1 MIGTFAKELI
11 RLIWKAKFR
20 DNLFYYLGSVEH
32 RAQVAVYAI
41 MMSEKYRDLIS
52 TGLLY
57 YIKANHMQGVPV
69 PDQEKRAII
78 IKRNELA
85 RNLTMEYK
93 NKHLPSECAILEEW
107 ELFH

>member
-1 MIGTFAKELI
+1 M
-11 RLIWKAKFR
+11 
-20 DNLFYYLGSVEH
+20 EH
-32 RAQVAVYAI
+32 RAQVAVYGI

-57 YIKANHMQGVPV
+57 YIKANHMQGIPV

-93 NKHLPSECAILEEW
+93 NKRLPSEYAMLEEFNFFLVHQILW
-107 ELFH
+107 AYYKRIQNPVKW

>member
-1 MIGTFAKELI
+1 M
-11 RLIWKAKFR
+11 
-20 DNLFYYLGSVEH
+20 EH
-32 RAQVAVYAI
+32 RAQVAVYGI

-57 YIKANHMQGVPV
+57 YIKANHMQGIPV

-93 NKHLPSECAILEEW
+93 NKRLPSEYAMLEE
-107 ELFH
+107 LNFFPSSSNTLGIL